1 MFQLERKE
9 RILKYINEHKTVTTK
24 QLCDEFGM
32 TPVTIR
38 SDINSLAQSG
48 LVVKIHGGAMSAE
61 HRLNIEIPIS
71 QKIQQNV
78 EKKRKI
84 AQCAAALINHGDM
97 IILDSGS
104 TTLEIARMIT
114 ADAVTVITNDVLI
127 AKVLIDQ
134 GNVTVYMTGGR
145 NLSSVYALHGSETEE
160 YLKKIRVNKLFLGC
174 DAVDFDWGV
183 SNRTLEEVATKRAMM
198 NASEEIIAV
207 ADSSKIGKKVF
218 ARLCGMDEI
227 DRLITDELTTE
238 QREKLLSLGV
248 KLG

>member
-9 RILKYINEHKTVTTK
+9 RILKYINDHKTVTTK

-84 AQCAAALINHGDM
+84 AQCAAALINHED
-97 IILDSGS
+97 
-104 TTLEIARMIT
+104 
-114 ADAVTVITNDVLI
+114 
-127 AKVLIDQ
+127 
-134 GNVTVYMTGGR
+134 
-145 NLSSVYALHGSETEE
+145 
-160 YLKKIRVNKLFLGC
+160 
-174 DAVDFDWGV
+174 
-183 SNRTLEEVATKRAMM
+183 
-198 NASEEIIAV
+198 
-207 ADSSKIGKKVF
+207 
-218 ARLCGMDEI
+218 
-227 DRLITDELTTE
+227 
-238 QREKLLSLGV
+238 LSLIHISEPTRPG
-248 KLG
+248 